1 MAKNSAFDI
10 PKPYFPDDLK
20 YGKRGE
26 AVVEQFLKD
35 IGQGSLEVKS
45 DRYRN
50 GRMVLEIEQN
60 PKGRGWKPSGLSVTE
75 AKWWVYQYNLDGA
88 FTIVNVDRARRYIEL
103 NKNRLELKL
112 FGVRGDNA
120 SRGYLLEPTD
130 VTDLLTNPEYDGVP
144 LDEQAHAD

>member
-26 AVVEQFLKD
+26 AVVEKFLED
-35 IGQGSLEVKS
+35 IGVGSLEVKS

-60 PKGRGWKPSGLSVTE
+60 PKGRGWKPSGIAVTE

-88 FTIVNVDRARRYIEL
+88 FTIISVDRVKRYIEI
-103 NKNRLELKL
+103 NGPNMKL
-112 FGVRGDNA
+112 QMFGVRGDNA
-120 SRGYLLEPTD
+120 ARGYLLEPEN
-130 VTDLLTNPEYDGVP
+130 VTDLLTNPAYDGIP
-144 LDEQAHAD
+144 LDEQA